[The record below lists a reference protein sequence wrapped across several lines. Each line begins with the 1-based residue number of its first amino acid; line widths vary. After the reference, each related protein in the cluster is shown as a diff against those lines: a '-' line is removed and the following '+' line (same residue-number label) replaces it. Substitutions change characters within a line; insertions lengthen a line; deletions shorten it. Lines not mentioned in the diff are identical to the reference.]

1 MCPGGSCCR
10 IPIVPLGRAGLPRDG
25 SRGIVDV
32 ATRGTMPVAI
42 GTIGVRPVTG
52 VMGERLGIM
61 VERLGV
67 MVERLGVMVAKLD
80 VMGMGVSMAMAP
92 GIIDRF
98 GMEPIP

>member
-1 MCPGGSCCR
+1 M
-10 IPIVPLGRAGLPRDG
+10 PLGRAGLPRDG

-67 MVERLGVMVAKLD
+67 MVAKLD

-98 GMEPIP
+98 GMEPIPGETEETHIIRTIR